1 VEIVVRASAMFFV
14 AWIVSRLVGKRGLS
28 QMTPLDM
35 ILLVMIGDL
44 VQQGVTQEDMSVTGA
59 VLAVATIG
67 AWVLMMAWA
76 SYKWPPVRRLVDG
89 VPVLVLRDGRLD
101 EDVLRA
107 ERLPIDEVLEQAR
120 REGITDLAEVRFA
133 VLEANGSI
141 SFILR

>member
-1 VEIVVRASAMFFV
+1 
-14 AWIVSRLVGKRGLS
+14 
-28 QMTPLDM
+28 
-35 ILLVMIGDL
+35 
-44 VQQGVTQEDMSVTGA
+44 
-59 VLAVATIG
+59 
-67 AWVLMMAWA
+67 
-76 SYKWPPVRRLVDG
+76 VRRLVDG

>member
-1 VEIVVRASAMFFV
+1 MEIVVRASAMFFV
-14 AWIVSRLVGKRGLS
+14 AWMVSRLVGKRGLS

-59 VLAVATIG
+59 ILAVTTIA
-67 AWVLMMAWA
+67 AWVLVLAWA
-76 SYKWPPVRRLVDG
+76 SYRWLPVRRVLDG
-89 VPVLVLRDGRLD
+89 VPVLLLRDGKID

-107 ERLPIDEVLEQAR
+107 ERLPVDEILEQAR
-120 REGITDLAEVRFA
+120 SEGITDLSEVRFA

-141 SFILR
+141 SFIRD